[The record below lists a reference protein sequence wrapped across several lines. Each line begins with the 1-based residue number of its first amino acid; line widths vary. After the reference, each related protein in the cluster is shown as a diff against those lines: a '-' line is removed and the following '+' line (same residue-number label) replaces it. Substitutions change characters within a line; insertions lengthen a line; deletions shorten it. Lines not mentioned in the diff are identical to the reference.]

1 MVPFINRRRFLRTVS
16 ASLLAAPLGAEAQP
30 TEKLPRVGILSP
42 GSGSDPFVQPFL
54 DVFRRGLR
62 ELGYVEGQTISLEYR
77 WAEGRYDRLP
87 DLATELVHLKVDVI
101 VAVALAIRA
110 AKRATQTIPIVIAA
124 ADDPIVTGL
133 VVSLARPG
141 GNITGVSMNAHDLV
155 GKQLQLLREV
165 VPKVSLVAVLWDPAN
180 PAHTPQLREAEAA
193 AQTLGVR
200 LHPLRAQ
207 NSEEIDRAFAATKT
221 EHVGALLVL
230 ADSMFLFQRDRIAS
244 LAAKDRLPAV
254 YGLRWHAEAGGLMA
268 YGANQLVQSR
278 RLAVY
283 VDKILKGAKPGDL
296 PIEQATQFEL
306 VINLK
311 TAKALGLTI
320 PPSLLARADQVIE

>member
-1 MVPFINRRRFLRTVS
+1 MLSVRCPTIAIATERAIPARSRLRTAVRRRS
-16 ASLLAAPLGAEAQP
+16 
-30 TEKLPRVGILSP
+30 
-42 GSGSDPFVQPFL
+42 
-54 DVFRRGLR
+54 
-62 ELGYVEGQTISLEYR
+62 
-77 WAEGRYDRLP
+77 WAEGKYDRLP

-141 GNITGVSMNAHDLV
+141 GNITGVSMNGHALV

-180 PAHTPQLREAEAA
+180 PAHAHQLREAEAA
-193 AQTLGVR
+193 ALTLGVR
-200 LHPLRAQ
+200 LRPLEAQ
-207 NSEEIDRAFAATKT
+207 NSEEIDRAFAAAKT

-230 ADSMFLFQRDRIAS
+230 ADSMFLFQRDRIS
-244 LAAKDRLPAV
+244 TLAAKDRLPAV

-268 YGANQLVQSR
+268 YGANQFVQSR
-278 RLAVY
+278 RLTVY

-296 PIEQATQFEL
+296 PIEQATEFEL

-311 TAKALGLTI
+311 TAKALGVTI
-320 PPSLLARADQVIE
+320 PPSLLGRADQVIQ

>member
-1 MVPFINRRRFLRTVS
+1 MERRAFIGVLTGG
-16 ASLLAAPLGAEAQP
+16 LLAAPLAAEAQP
-30 TEKLPRVGILSP
+30 TGKLPRVGILSP

-54 DVFRRGLR
+54 DVFRRRLR
-62 ELGYVEGQTISLEYR
+62 ELGYVEGQTINLEYR

-87 DLATELVHLKVDVI
+87 DLAAELVHLNVDVI

-133 VVSLARPG
+133 VTSLARPG

-155 GKQLQLLREV
+155 GKQLQLLKEV

-180 PAHTPQLREAEAA
+180 PAHAHQLREMEAA

-200 LHPLRAQ
+200 LHPLQAQ
-207 NSEEIDRAFAATKT
+207 TSEEIGRAFEAAKAQP
-221 EHVGALLVL
+221 VGALLVL
-230 ADSMFLFQRDRIAS
+230 ADSMFLLQRDRIAS
-244 LAAKDRLPAV
+244 LAAKHRLPAV

-268 YGANQLVQSR
+268 YAANQLVQSQ

-283 VDKILKGAKPGDL
+283 VDKILKGANPSDI
-296 PIEQATQFEL
+296 PIEQPTKFEL

-320 PPSLLARADQVIE
+320 PPSLLARADEVIQ

>member
-1 MVPFINRRRFLRTVS
+1 MDRRTFLAGTGLLVAPFV
-16 ASLLAAPLGAEAQP
+16 AEAQP
-30 TEKLPRVGILSP
+30 KLPRVGILSP

-62 ELGYVEGQTISLEYR
+62 ELGYVEGQTIVLEYR

-87 DLATELVHLKVDVI
+87 DLAAELVHLKVDVL
-101 VAVALAIRA
+101 VAVAVAIRA
-110 AKRATQTIPIVIAA
+110 ARQATQTIPIVIAA
-124 ADDPIVTGL
+124 ADDPIVAGYVT
-133 VVSLARPG
+133 SLARPG
-141 GNITGVSMNAHDLV
+141 GNVTGVSMNAHDLV

-165 VPKVSLVAVLWDPAN
+165 VPKVFLVAVLWDPAN
-180 PAHTPQLREAEAA
+180 RAHTPQLREAETA

-200 LHPLRAQ
+200 LRPLEAQ
-207 NSEEIDRAFAATKT
+207 NSEEIDRAFAAAKA
-221 EHVGALLVL
+221 EHVGVLLVL
-230 ADSMFLFQRDRIAS
+230 ADSLFLFQRDRIAS
-244 LAAKDRLPAV
+244 LAAKDRLPTV
-254 YGLRWHAEAGGLMA
+254 YRLRWHAEAGGLMA

-306 VINLK
+306 VINLRM
-311 TAKALGLTI
+311 AKSLGLTI
-320 PPSLLARADQVIE
+320 PPSVLGRADQVIE